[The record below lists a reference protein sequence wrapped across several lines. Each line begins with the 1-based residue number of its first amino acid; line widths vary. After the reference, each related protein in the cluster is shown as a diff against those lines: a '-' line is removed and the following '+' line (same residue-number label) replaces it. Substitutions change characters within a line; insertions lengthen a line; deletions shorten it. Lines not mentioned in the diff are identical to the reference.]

1 MENKKKRVEK
11 EERTK
16 NLYIN
21 KEGNQQQKQ
30 QPKRTNNNNMKQSR
44 AKETIHFSTFCF
56 RPCPAKAV
64 KGVGGRGVGGGGGK
78 TYYQFASDHNQPLFF
93 LIFSGM
99 QKQKKRTKRK
109 VRKTGRLE

>member
-1 MENKKKRVEK
+1 MEK

-30 QPKRTNNNNMKQSR
+30 QPKRTNNNKKQSS

-64 KGVGGRGVGGGGGK
+64 KGVGGRGVGGGK

-99 QKQKKRTKRK
+99 QKQKKNEKK
-109 VRKTGRLE
+109 SA